1 MAIINRREMM
11 RQAQRALDTGRP
23 REAVADLWSLLDR
36 AHVPEEEA
44 RAALRLLQQAY
55 VALDRGRAAATV
67 ALHLGDP
74 DTALRLAQGWRKS
87 FIRPS
92 W

>member
-36 AHVPEEEA
+36 AHEVGIGDRVAGSPC
-44 RAALRLLQQAY
+44 RTALKHAVEQREQQHDDDPQGGVAIERVHRLLSAE
-55 VALDRGRAAATV
+55 
-67 ALHLGDP
+67 
-74 DTALRLAQGWRKS
+74 
-87 FIRPS
+87 
-92 W
+92 